1 MKNGE
6 WRRGKKEGQ
15 QMASRSALA
24 LLVCSRKIDPKGEC
38 GMVHG

>member
-6 WRRGKKEGQ
+6 GIRKR
-15 QMASRSALA
+15 ASRSALA
-24 LLVCSRKIDPKGEC
+24 LLVCSRKIDPKREC